1 MVKMTDQ
8 NLELQQAYD
17 FCDESNAVYKLLS
30 SLSDSDYEEKTQFKG
45 WNFNNVIG
53 HLHVW
58 NYAADLSLQDGDDW
72 KNFAN
77 SALEML
83 GKGSTMNQFE
93 ETITKGIKGREL
105 LDTWKSYYEKMTER
119 FAAADPKK
127 RVKWMGP
134 DMSARSSI
142 SARHMET
149 WAHAQEL
156 YDTLGVDRINEDRI
170 KNIVIIGNNTFKYCF
185 TINKRELPEETPRL
199 ELTAPS
205 GEVWEFNNPSN
216 KNIISG
222 KAEEFCQVV
231 TQVRNI
237 EDVNLNVSGDIA
249 NDWMSIAQCFAGGAE
264 TPPQPGTRKKVTKQS

>member
-1 MVKMTDQ
+1 
-8 NLELQQAYD
+8 
-17 FCDESNAVYKLLS
+17 
-30 SLSDSDYEEKTQFKG
+30 
-45 WNFNNVIG
+45 
-53 HLHVW
+53 
-58 NYAADLSLQDGDDW
+58 
-72 KNFAN
+72 
-77 SALEML
+77 
-83 GKGSTMNQFE
+83 
-93 ETITKGIKGREL
+93 
-105 LDTWKSYYEKMTER
+105 
-119 FAAADPKK
+119 
-127 RVKWMGP
+127 MGP

-216 KNIISG
+216 ENKISG